1 MKITGLT
8 ERQVIT
14 NRTKYGMNVIPEPRA
29 KTAFEFL
36 IDVFR
41 SRINL
46 LLLVMTIL
54 FFALA
59 AFGYGDMSEAF
70 GIGVVLIV
78 VATVEVFTHMRS
90 QHSMIELRRR
100 AMRATCNV
108 LRDGIVRNIKIA
120 DIVVGDIV
128 ILQSGETIPADGYI
142 INGRISVNNAVLNGE
157 SDEVSK
163 HVVQNFKYS
172 PRTKIT
178 ADHYTD
184 KNHLFAGTSVHGGGG
199 LMMVTRIGLNTEN
212 AGIMR
217 ALGDIADEKTG
228 LQLQLDKLAGYIG
241 KIGGVC
247 AIAVAIILIF
257 ANWRAGAFS
266 GTGNTVY
273 TVVGIFALALTI
285 LVAAVPEGLPF
296 IIGIITSQNVRKM
309 AQANLLAKK
318 PGKIPEAGNIQL
330 LCTDKTGTLTYGKML
345 PVANYTG
352 NGIDIGFTASDR
364 GAILELTKNIVLNGR
379 AMLDDSGTIVGG
391 NGTERALFGALKLN
405 MRTILTIRRN
415 NRIIKKIPFTSANKF
430 SATTVDTPSG
440 VRTYIMAAPEIILSH
455 SRFYIDTKGARKR
468 LDRKKL
474 EEIILDNAR
483 RAMRVIATAYF
494 DGKIQNGKIPDN
506 LVFISL
512 AAMRDEVRVGVTDV
526 VRKLQK
532 SGVQIMMITGDI
544 LDTGRAIAIDCG
556 IMKTNNDIAITA
568 SEFDKLSDADARK
581 MLPNIR
587 VIARATPFTKL
598 RVVELARE
606 LGRSIG
612 MCGDGSNDAPAVRAA
627 DVGFAMGDGTD
638 VCKEASDI
646 IITDNNFIS
655 VANCVLMGRTFMHNV
670 RGFLK
675 FQLPIN
681 FILVTISVLFP
692 LFVGIGAI
700 AAVQILIIN
709 IVIDSL
715 NSFAFGGESS
725 RPEYMT
731 EPATGKD
738 TPLINMQM
746 LGGIIWTTVGGVF
759 ILTLTLIPFFQRIF
773 IGTDVALSAR
783 FAILII
789 LAMLNGLWIRATPG
803 YNIFGRFRNNPMFF
817 IITGIVFI
825 CTYLCV
831 TYGDGALML
840 VPMSGIQWLWV
851 IVLSSMILPI
861 NLLFRILF
869 EKR

>member
-8 ERQVIT
+8 EREVLA
-14 NRTKYGMNVIPEPRA
+14 NRAKYGVNTVPEPRV
-29 KTAFEFL
+29 KTAFDFL

-46 LLLVMTIL
+46 LLLVMTVL
-54 FFALA
+54 FLGLAL
-59 AFGYGDMSEAF
+59 FGYGDMYEAV
-70 GIGVVLIV
+70 GIGVVLVV
-78 VATVEVFTHMRS
+78 VAVVEVFTRMRS
-90 QHSMIELRRR
+90 QRSMIELRRR
-100 AMRATCNV
+100 AMTMTCNV
-108 LRDGIVRNIKIA
+108 LRDGIVRNIKISEV
-120 DIVVGDIV
+120 VVGDVV
-128 ILQSGETIPADGYI
+128 ILQAGETIPADGYI
-142 INGRISVNNAVLNGE
+142 IRGRMTVNNAVLNGE

-163 HVVQNFKYS
+163 YVVRNFKYNS
-172 PRTKIT
+172 RTKVN

-184 KNHLFAGTSVHGGGG
+184 KNHLFAGTAVQGGGG

-212 AGIMR
+212 AGILR
-217 ALGDIADEKTG
+217 AIGDISDEKTG
-228 LQLQLDKLAGYIG
+228 LQIQLDKLADRIG

-257 ANWRAGAFS
+257 VNWRAGVFS
-266 GTGNTVY
+266 DTGNTVY
-273 TVVGIFALALTI
+273 TIVGIFALALTI

-309 AQANLLAKK
+309 ARANLLAKN
-318 PGKIPEAGNIQL
+318 PNKIPEAGSIQL

-345 PVANYTG
+345 PVSNYTG
-352 NGIDIGFTASDR
+352 DGVDIGFSASDR

-379 AMLDDSGTIVGG
+379 AMLDAGGNIVGG

-405 MRTILTIRRN
+405 MRTVNAIQRN
-415 NRIIKKIPFTSANKF
+415 NRVIKKIPFTSANKF
-430 SATTVDTPSG
+430 SATVVDTPSG
-440 VRTYIMAAPEIILSH
+440 ARTYVMAAPEIILSH
-455 SRFYIDTKGARKR
+455 SRFYIDARGTRHR
-468 LDRKKL
+468 LNRKKL

-483 RAMRVIATAYF
+483 RAMRVIATAYY
-494 DGKIQNGKIPDN
+494 DGKIQTGKIPDN

-512 AAMRDEVRVGVTDV
+512 AAMRDEVRTGVPDV

-556 IMKTNNDIAITA
+556 IMKSNNDIAITA
-568 SEFDKLSDADARK
+568 SDFDKLSDNDARK

-670 RGFLK
+670 RAFLR

-681 FILVTISVLFP
+681 FILITVSVLFP
-692 LFVGIGAI
+692 LFVGIGAM

-731 EPATGKD
+731 EPAQGKD
-738 TPLINMQM
+738 APLIQQQTF
-746 LGGIIWTTVGGVF
+746 GGIIWTTVVGVF
-759 ILTLTLIPFFQRIF
+759 ILALTLTPFFEKIF
-773 IGTDVALSAR
+773 SNGAGVSAR

-789 LAMLNGLWIRATPG
+789 MAMLNGFWIRATPG

-817 IITGIVFI
+817 GIAGLVFI
-825 CTYLCV
+825 GTYLCV
-831 TYGDGALML
+831 TYGGAALML
-840 VPMSGIQWLWV
+840 EPLSGPQWAWV
-851 IVLSSMILPI
+851 VVLALMILPMNMLYRLI
-861 NLLFRILF
+861 FK
-869 EKR
+869 EQ